1 MFTVLIP
8 VQFST
13 RDFPHDRSISLEVLP
28 FHSEAVLNAAWKVR
42 GHFVSKTTVV
52 IKHRYN
58 PDPRLSATQ
67 MAQYMNAGAD
77 RRYVI
82 LQEAKFPRSFM
93 FRYTDAVNP
102 VTNYFLGKEDALEHG
117 ILKLKMKASA
127 EELKDF
133 TRETYQL
140 CIDAIESFRGTKTNL
155 DIGKVIFKRTDLSEM
170 KMDIKG
176 VELSVLPHL
185 MTEEVKRGGKR
196 STGAAILSFSKSKSV
211 PELEATAMVIYRYLK
226 AHPTLGAL
234 CSPEL
239 CMAID
244 VPNATAYR
252 AGTAQVRFWRN
263 VEASCSE
270 VRRIW
275 PTVEPPKN
283 YNGPPIIPRAA

>member
-1 MFTVLIP
+1 M
-8 VQFST
+8 
-13 RDFPHDRSISLEVLP
+13 
-28 FHSEAVLNAAWKVR
+28 
-42 GHFVSKTTVV
+42 SKTTVV

-58 PDPRLSATQ
+58 RDPRLSATQ

-102 VTNYFLGKEDALEHG
+102 VANYFLGKEDALEQG

-127 EELKDF
+127 EELKEF

-140 CIDAIESFRGTKTNL
+140 CIDAIESFRATKTNL
-155 DIGKVIFKRTDLSEM
+155 DMGKVVFKRTDLSEM

-196 STGAAILSFSKSKSV
+196 STGAAILSFSKSRN
-211 PELEATAMVIYRYLK
+211 LLK
-226 AHPTLGAL
+226 
-234 CSPEL
+234 
-239 CMAID
+239 
-244 VPNATAYR
+244 
-252 AGTAQVRFWRN
+252 
-263 VEASCSE
+263 
-270 VRRIW
+270 
-275 PTVEPPKN
+275 
-283 YNGPPIIPRAA
+283 